1 MTARVIVLA
10 SANPDKAKEIAEIIE
25 QELGGQIEVRP
36 RPASV
41 GEVEETGS
49 SLLENARIKAQAV
62 LLHTALPALA
72 DDTGLEVKA
81 LGGAPG
87 VYSARFA
94 GPQASYADNV
104 EKLLAELRE
113 AADRRAAFRTVAVLA
128 FPDGSEIIAEG
139 AVTGV
144 IALEGRGAGGFGYD
158 PVFIPD
164 GSAKSYAEMTSAEK
178 NALSHRARAL
188 QELARKFRQSLSPG

>member
-1 MTARVIVLA
+1 MTPCVIVLA
-10 SANPDKAKEIAEIIE
+10 SANLDKAKEIAEIIE

-36 RPASV
+36 RPTSV

-49 SLLENARIKAQAV
+49 SLLENARIKALAV
-62 LLHTALPALA
+62 LVRTGLPALA

-94 GPQASYADNV
+94 GPQASYVDNV

-113 AADRRAAFRTVAVLA
+113 VADRRATFRTVAVLA

-139 AVTGV
+139 AVNGV
-144 IALEGRGAGGFGYD
+144 IALERRGAGGFGYD
-158 PVFIPD
+158 PLFIPD
-164 GSAKSYAEMTSAEK
+164 GSTKSYAEMTSAEK
-178 NALSHRARAL
+178 NALSHRAKAL
-188 QELARKFRQSLSPG
+188 QELARKFGQSLSQR